1 MAPRSSVLAWK
12 SHGQRS
18 YSTWGHK
25 RVGCD
30 LVTERVIES
39 VSNRC
44 LPNKLCDYVDVSLPD
59 LIAYYVIYAMLSWQ
73 KLSNRCKMPL
83 CTSLCNDPCNYV
95 SKRHVKHLTSNN
107 KKGFFQFSRESFWF
121 ESQDGAHYLRYKRQA
136 VQIHCPATSGPWQTT
151 SSINAL

>member
-59 LIAYYVIYAMLSWQ
+59 LIAYYVI
-73 KLSNRCKMPL
+73 
-83 CTSLCNDPCNYV
+83 
-95 SKRHVKHLTSNN
+95 
-107 KKGFFQFSRESFWF
+107 
-121 ESQDGAHYLRYKRQA
+121 
-136 VQIHCPATSGPWQTT
+136 
-151 SSINAL
+151 